1 MHNIFVSVGIVI
13 ILCFLVLKYLNY
25 LIMRKRRD
33 VLQVSKEIYMD
44 GPRDLFYEKLFA
56 DIQDE
61 HSLTQTTLLGF
72 IDRNLLNFK
81 ETALKDKGKIIQQFN
96 INKENFVDQNFN
108 DENIQILFIYSY
120 SLGELLYIKN
130 YIKEHNHMVYHKEE
144 LEDLKNKIEA
154 PSISSFYDGKNF
166 LLS

>member
-1 MHNIFVSVGIVI
+1 MHNIFVNIAIVI
-13 ILCFLVLKYLNY
+13 ILCFLVLRYLNY

-33 VLQVSKEIYMD
+33 VLQVSKEIYLE

-61 HSLTQTTLLGF
+61 HSITQTTLLSF
-72 IDRNLLNFK
+72 IEKNLNNFK
-81 ETALKDKGKIIQQFN
+81 ETALKEKGKTIQQFN

-108 DENIQILFIYSY
+108 NENIQVLFIYSY

-130 YIKEHNHMVYHKEE
+130 YVKENDIMVYHKE
-144 LEDLKNKIEA
+144 DLISIKDKIDT
-154 PSISSFYDGKNF
+154 PTISSFYDGKNF
-166 LLS
+166 LLT